1 MYMYQFLWHYI
12 ILVWDEVFGP
22 WKTKFLSMTAMN
34 VMPLMSTYVKL
45 FYKLRSLWQQY
56 SVMLV
61 SKMDFMIGLIK
72 KKIKKR
78 TKIPSLINTQK
89 ELHKVPIENNIKV
102 YTSHHKIAGFLEQIV
117 RISFKVYRV
126 QSFFM

>member
-45 FYKLRSLWQQY
+45 FYKLRSLITIFSYVGFENGFHDRFDKENVKNKNTLFNQHTKRIAQGPYRKQY
-56 SVMLV
+56 QG
-61 SKMDFMIGLIK
+61 I
-72 KKIKKR
+72 
-78 TKIPSLINTQK
+78 
-89 ELHKVPIENNIKV
+89 
-102 YTSHHKIAGFLEQIV
+102 YTSYHKIAGFLEQIV
-117 RISFKVYRV
+117 RISFNVYRI

>member
-45 FYKLRSLWQQY
+45 FYKLRSLITIFSYVGFENGFHDRFNKEKNIW
-56 SVMLV
+56 
-61 SKMDFMIGLIK
+61 
-72 KKIKKR
+72 R
-78 TKIPSLINTQK
+78 TKIPSLINIQK
-89 ELHKVPIENNIKV
+89 ELHKVPKENNIKV

-117 RISFKVYRV
+117 RISFKVYRI
-126 QSFFM
+126 QSFFT